1 MDLPTSSPG
10 RAGTDRLSPQRVLPF
25 STEVVNMSAMDILQ
39 MIGSYG
45 FPIVMCLMIYM
56 DNRKLETEMRTLIS
70 SNTAAMTALTDAVN
84 QLGGDKK

>member
-1 MDLPTSSPG
+1 
-10 RAGTDRLSPQRVLPF
+10 
-25 STEVVNMSAMDILQ
+25 MSAMDILQ

-84 QLGGDKK
+84 SLGGKSE